1 MTAAEHAL
9 AAPSRRRLLALL
21 READGTLASVPELTA
36 ATGLSTA
43 TVRHHLAV
51 LGKAG
56 LVTSAPSQGPGRRRG
71 RPRLRYA
78 ATESGGEDRC
88 EVYRDLADALAEAVA
103 KTAAGDR
110 AGARSAGREWGRRLA
125 AGGAPTPAAERVFA
139 LTARLGFRPHREP
152 GDTRLLLLHCPYGWL
167 VHTHPDVVCAV
178 HEGVLEGLLESTDT
192 TAELRPS
199 IGPGPC
205 AALLRPRTTA
215 PPTTSPTTRATEGT
229 PCSE

>member
-21 READGTLASVPELTA
+21 READGALPSVPELTD

-56 LVTSAPSQGPGRRRG
+56 LVTATPAPGPGRRRG

-78 ATESGGEDRC
+78 ATESGGEDRA
-88 EVYRDLADALAEAVA
+88 EAFRDLADALAEAVV
-103 KTAAGDR
+103 KTADGDR
-110 AGARSAGREWGRRLA
+110 AGPRSAGREWGRRLA
-125 AGGAPTPAAERVFA
+125 ASRPPAPAAEQVFA
-139 LTARLGFRPHREP
+139 LTARLGFRPRREP
-152 GDTRLLLLHCPYGWL
+152 GDARVLLCHCPYGRL

-192 TAELRPS
+192 TAELRPCV
-199 IGPGPC
+199 GPGPC
-205 AALLRPRTTA
+205 AALLRPRTTDH
-215 PPTTSPTTRATEGT
+215 
-229 PCSE
+229 